1 MSTLSASS
9 LRRMA
14 QSTSLRATG
23 SLIDFCS
30 SMACADLPLRAAAIA
45 SLTAATST
53 DGVDDVGATANA
65 GEEPFGRDAVS
76 LLFAFGL
83 AALALSALSLA
94 ALSLAALSLA
104 AFSFAALS
112 FAAASF
118 DLALSFDAPLSDAAP
133 FSCPF
138 S

>member
-53 DGVDDVGATANA
+53 DGVDDVVATAKA
-65 GEEPFGRDAVS
+65 EEGPFARVAMLS
-76 LLFAFGL
+76 LVFVL
-83 AALALSALSLA
+83 APVALALA
-94 ALSLAALSLA
+94 ALSLAA
-104 AFSFAALS
+104 AFSLALS

-118 DLALSFDAPLSDAAP
+118 DFALSLRAPLS
-133 FSCPF
+133 
-138 S
+138 